1 LIVPEH
7 GIIGR
12 VFVFKNYM
20 SKTIIFSV
28 LSLLIISLSLI
39 DAEADESPSLIEGKK
54 IYMHY
59 CASCHGD
66 QGNGKG
72 FNAKNLDPR
81 PADHTDLKLM
91 SRRSDKD
98 LSDTVSGGGRMV
110 GKATLM
116 PPWGEVLNKTETESL
131 VSYMRKLC
139 ACSGSQDD

>member
-1 LIVPEH
+1 
-7 GIIGR
+7 
-12 VFVFKNYM
+12 M
-20 SKTIIFSV
+20 
-28 LSLLIISLSLI
+28 SLLIISLSLI
-39 DAEADESPSLIEGKK
+39 DAEADESHSPIKGKR

-81 PADHTDLKLM
+81 PANHTDTKLM
-91 SRRSDKD
+91 SRRSNKD
-98 LSDTVSGGGRMV
+98 LHDAVRGGGRMV

-116 PPWGEVLNKTETESL
+116 PPWGEVLNMTEIESL

>member
-1 LIVPEH
+1 
-7 GIIGR
+7 
-12 VFVFKNYM
+12 M
-20 SKTIIFSV
+20 
-28 LSLLIISLSLI
+28 SLLIISLSLI
-39 DAEADESPSLIEGKK
+39 DAEADESHSPIKGKR

-66 QGNGKG
+66 KGNGKG

-81 PADHTDLKLM
+81 PANHTDTKLM
-91 SRRSDKD
+91 SRRSNKD
-98 LSDTVSGGGRMV
+98 LHDAVRGGGRMV

-116 PPWGEVLNKTETESL
+116 PPWGEVLNMTEIESL